1 LHLSPRQ
8 AYDFPVACK
17 STQHNRI
24 GPTPERILASD
35 YGGSGLLIWS
45 AMIPTPKYSIGQT
58 VFSASIRKVRED
70 LPCPDCLGSREWTA
84 RSPAGTEIKTACPRC
99 SVRFGSTDSEL
110 SLERWVYTPLVSRL
124 TVGSVRIDTN
134 DLKHPVEYM
143 CVETGVGSGQV
154 HHEERLFADQAGA
167 TEYATFL
174 ANDGNAAQPK
184 RADQILQDR
193 CIPLDIPSASRLVFK
208 NGVYASWARYRFL
221 SDDVRELM
229 EESGLPEEIKGKLD
243 SMLEWDNTRA
253 GYENL
258 FDDLVKAAAVAAE
271 KHQDEALLAALAK
284 LPFKASDC
292 AVVVA

>member
-1 LHLSPRQ
+1 
-8 AYDFPVACK
+8 
-17 STQHNRI
+17 
-24 GPTPERILASD
+24 
-35 YGGSGLLIWS
+35 
-45 AMIPTPKYSIGQT
+45 MIPTPKYSIGQT

-229 EESGLPEEIKGKLD
+229 ARPSGQNWSVELD
-243 SMLEWDNTRA
+243 SIAEWHITRD
-253 GYENL
+253 GYEKRL
-258 FDDLVKAAAVAAE
+258 TPFAKIVRESEWPHSHGASVVRSTGTHWQKYRHSRRRHCSAAM
-271 KHQDEALLAALAK
+271 
-284 LPFKASDC
+284 
-292 AVVVA
+292 